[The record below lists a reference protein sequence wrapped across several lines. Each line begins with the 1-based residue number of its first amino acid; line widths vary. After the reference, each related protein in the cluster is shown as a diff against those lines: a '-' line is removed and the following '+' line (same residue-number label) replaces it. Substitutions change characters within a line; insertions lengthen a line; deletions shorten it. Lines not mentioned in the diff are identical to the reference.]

1 MEEEEGKIFRSR
13 EVRRGERV
21 GRCLLGMGER
31 RVRVRVE
38 VEVGVVRDV
47 GGEEEG
53 FVGGVWF
60 EGLFFVLFFMF
71 LFRLRWG
78 GEVEVGWWR
87 GCESG
92 KGGDGDEGGR
102 VLDWLVGRRKSVGL
116 VVWQKM
122 HGCCRCTW

>member
-31 RVRVRVE
+31 RVRVGVE

-71 LFRLRWG
+71 FVSIAL
-78 GEVEVGWWR
+78 GW
-87 GCESG
+87 
-92 KGGDGDEGGR
+92 
-102 VLDWLVGRRKSVGL
+102 
-116 VVWQKM
+116 
-122 HGCCRCTW
+122 